1 MLPNRSQDQAENRA
15 PWRWSWPL
23 ITGALAIAAAVAWTT
38 TAGSEGSEG
47 AKQREVLAAA
57 PAAMPMGGLVDSDG
71 DLLPDCVELPLL
83 MDPNA
88 VDSDQD
94 GIGDFLAAAQFRR
107 PFDNPGSP
115 RPIDDEMRVVVSASE
130 NLAGVQSVWVHF
142 LFRFVGA
149 NPGELRGIT
158 PFLDLSG
165 TRYSFASMIGAGG
178 AAMSVR
184 VDAVEGLFCI
194 ASFELLNLEA
204 LRSILPCTVGA
215 TAMVGSRVIHS
226 GAYLQDVAGVVT
238 VLTAADDDKGMVV
251 PLDQAATD
259 DPFWTSARIC
269 VMQLEVM
276 STTPSGSLCEVRNA
290 ECMSS
295 GRLACPPTCLQSRG
309 SSMFFPNGLGT
320 VTGSG
325 R

>member
-1 MLPNRSQDQAENRA
+1 M
-15 PWRWSWPL
+15 
-23 ITGALAIAAAVAWTT
+23 ITGGDDGGDGAAPN
-38 TAGSEGSEG
+38 G
-47 AKQREVLAAA
+47 VLAAA
-57 PAAMPMGGLVDSDG
+57 PAAMPQGGLVDTDG

-83 MDPNA
+83 LDPSA
-88 VDSDQD
+88 VDSDSD
-94 GIGDFLAAAQFRR
+94 GIDDFLAAAQFRR
-107 PFDNPGSP
+107 PFDHPGSP
-115 RPIDDEMRVVVSASE
+115 RPMDDEMRVVVSASE
-130 NLAGVQSVWVHF
+130 NVAGVESVWVHF

-149 NPGELRGIT
+149 NLGELRGIT

-178 AAMSVR
+178 VAMSTR
-184 VDAVEGLFCI
+184 VDPVEGLFCV

-204 LRSILPCTVGA
+204 LRNILPCTVGA
-215 TAMVGSRVIHS
+215 TAMVGSRLIHS

-251 PLDQAATD
+251 PLDPAATD